1 MINIQ
6 DGAYYNLGRKTFIFF
21 VLQNSTGAIGV
32 LFLAIVMGIIGALMG
47 AGASGL
53 AGIVTAATGLLFVV
67 AVVVEIGGIITARL
81 KYNTS
86 RVMLDNSALHVVKG
100 ILSKSEV
107 AIPYRRLQSVAIK
120 QSVLYRIVGVGHVV
134 ITTTTDL
141 EQPGETPNEA
151 DDEVVPLMDYDLA
164 AAVADQLTKR
174 AEVERMQVVQQNAS
188 PHNN

>member
-120 QSVLYRIVGVGHVV
+120 QSVH
-134 ITTTTDL
+134 
-141 EQPGETPNEA
+141 
-151 DDEVVPLMDYDLA
+151 
-164 AAVADQLTKR
+164 
-174 AEVERMQVVQQNAS
+174 
-188 PHNN
+188 

>member
-21 VLQNSTGAIGV
+21 VLQNSTGAVGV
-32 LFLAIVMGIIGALMG
+32 LFLAIVMGIIGAMVG
-47 AGASGL
+47 AGMSGL
-53 AGIVTAATGLLFVV
+53 SGIITAITGFLFVV
-67 AVVVEIGGIITARL
+67 AVALEIVGTITARL

-86 RVMLDNSALHVVKG
+86 RVMLDNSALHVIKG

-141 EQPGETPNEA
+141 EQPGEIPNEA

-164 AAVADQLTKR
+164 LAVADQLTKR
-174 AEVERMQVVQQNAS
+174 AEVERMQVVQQSAS
-188 PHNN
+188 PHHN